1 MYALS
6 TIANPAIATHDGEE
20 SNVRLMFSTPKSEE
34 NLQSSTVFDNE
45 GSKQSVR
52 GESAPREIPAIR

>member
-6 TIANPAIATHDGEE
+6 TIANQKVTTHDGEE
-20 SNVRLMFSTPKSEE
+20 SSVRLVFSTPKSEE
-34 NLQSSTVFDNE
+34 NLRSSTVFDNE

-52 GESAPREIPAIR
+52 GEPVPREIPAIR